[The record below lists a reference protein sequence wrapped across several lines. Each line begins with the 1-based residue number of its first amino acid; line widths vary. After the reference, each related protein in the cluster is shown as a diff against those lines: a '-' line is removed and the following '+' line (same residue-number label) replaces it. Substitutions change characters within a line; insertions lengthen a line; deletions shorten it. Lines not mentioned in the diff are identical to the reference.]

1 MFRKNVLVYQSKKK
15 EDWEKAQ
22 QLLASAGIEHHA
34 WFVEEAGAAGCGSK
48 IDPRKIMRRI
58 EIPKEIYRIE
68 VDRQDGKKAEDTLRG
83 NVLPVISY
91 GL

>member
-1 MFRKNVLVYQSKKK
+1 MFGKTALVYQSKKK
-15 EDWEKAQ
+15 DDWDKAQ
-22 QLLASAGIEHHA
+22 KLLTDAGIEFNA
-34 WFVEEAGAAGCGSK
+34 WKAEEPPIAGCGSK
-48 IDPRKIMRRI
+48 IDPRKFMRKV

-68 VDRQDGKKAEDTLRG
+68 VDKDSRSKAEKTLRG

>member
-1 MFRKNVLVYQSKKK
+1 MFGKTALVYQSKKK
-15 EDWEKAQ
+15 DDWDKAQ
-22 QLLASAGIEHHA
+22 KLLSDAGVEFNA
-34 WFVEEAGAAGCGSK
+34 WKAEEPPIAGCGSK
-48 IDPRKIMRRI
+48 IDPRKFMRKV

-68 VDRQDGKKAEDTLRG
+68 VDKDSRSNAEKILQG